1 MKNALITLFMRQ
13 IVLAF
18 ALIISFQSLGQITFI
33 DSNTSWNQLSK
44 QAKEQDKLIFI
55 HFENSEC
62 IQCNEVASLG
72 FGNEILKK
80 TFDEEFIS
88 IRCNVG
94 TANGR
99 NLAQKFRIMSSLM
112 SLYVDSDGNI
122 LHVNNGST
130 GDSYTY
136 LQGAER
142 ALDRKGRK
150 QLPDY
155 ERDYKAGMRKPAFMR
170 EYMVKK
176 RESSMAIDDL
186 LDEYVASLPV
196 DSLGN
201 FQTVKGIFEFFPA
214 VNSLA
219 FQTIRTKTPKSITDS
234 IFNSAKPDERKAMY
248 EGILENS
255 FRIAVQKRDIQIAQQ
270 TADFAR
276 ESHSKDRSSGEIDSA
291 KWMTKYY
298 YRIGDT
304 RKYFESAVKL
314 IENKYMPLTIDSLNA
329 MDDAAFKAQ
338 QNFFISKRGK
348 PKQGVTV
355 RSMAIAPP
363 SQFIYLE
370 LNEHA
375 YHFYELTRNKELL
388 EKALAWSKK
397 SMDLSNEKRKNA
409 QTPYRLGDPNFIDTY
424 AHILYKLGRKEEAI
438 EWQTKAVEAQKV
450 SGMAYESFEVRLN
463 EIKAGTL

>member
-1 MKNALITLFMRQ
+1 MRQ
-13 IVLAF
+13 IILAF
-18 ALIISFQSLGQITFI
+18 ALIVSFQCRAQITFI
-33 DSNTSWNQLSK
+33 DTNTPWRQLSK

-62 IQCNEVASLG
+62 VQCNEVASMG
-72 FGNEILKK
+72 FSSQILKK

-94 TANGR
+94 TFNGQ

-112 SLYVDSDGNI
+112 SLYVDSEGNI

-136 LQGAER
+136 LNGAEL
-142 ALDRKGRK
+142 ALDRKGKK

-155 ERDYKAGMRKPAFMR
+155 EREYKAGVRTSAFMR

-176 RESSMAIDDL
+176 QESSMAIDDL
-186 LDEYVASLPV
+186 LDEYVASLSP

-201 FQTVKGIFEFFPA
+201 FQIVKGIFEFFPA

-219 FQTIRTKTPKSITDS
+219 YQTIKSKTPKSITDS
-234 IFNSAKPDERKAMY
+234 IFNSAKPNDRKAIND
-248 EGILENS
+248 GIIQNS
-255 FRIAVQKRDIQIAQQ
+255 FRIAVHKRDDKMASQIAE
-270 TADFAR
+270 FAR
-276 ESHSKDRSSGEIDSA
+276 EAQGKNRSQGEIDSA
-291 KWMTKYY
+291 KWMVKYY

-304 RKYFESAVKL
+304 RRYFENAAKL
-314 IENKYMPLTIDSLNA
+314 IESKYMPLTVDSLNA

-338 QNFFISKRGK
+338 QTFFMSKRGK
-348 PKQGVTV
+348 RERDITV
-355 RSMAIAPP
+355 MSMAIAPP
-363 SQFIYLE
+363 SQFVYLE

-375 YHFYELTRNKELL
+375 YHFYELTRDKELL
-388 EKALAWSKK
+388 EKALTWSKK
-397 SMDLSNEKRKNA
+397 SMDLSIAKRSNA
-409 QTPYRLGDPNFIDTY
+409 ANPYRLGDPNFIDTY
-424 AHILYKLGRKEEAI
+424 AHILYKLGRKEDAI

-450 SGMAYESFEVRLN
+450 SGMAYESFEIRLN
-463 EIKAGTL
+463 KMKTGTL

>member
-1 MKNALITLFMRQ
+1 MRQ

-18 ALIISFQSLGQITFI
+18 ALIISFQSRGQITFI

-62 IQCNEVASLG
+62 VQCNEVASMG
-72 FGNEILKK
+72 FSKEILKK

-94 TANGR
+94 TTNGR
-99 NLAQKFRIMSSLM
+99 SLAQKFRIMSSLM
-112 SLYVDSDGNI
+112 SLYVDAEGNI

-136 LQGAER
+136 LNGAER
-142 ALDRKGRK
+142 ALDRKGEK

-155 ERDYKAGMRKPAFMR
+155 EKEYKAGVRAPAFMR

-176 RESSMAIDDL
+176 QESSMAIDDL
-186 LDEYVASLPV
+186 LDEYVASLPT
-196 DSLGN
+196 DSLSN

-219 FQTIRTKTPKSITDS
+219 YQTIKTKTPKSITDS
-234 IFNSAKPDERKAMY
+234 IFNSAKPQDRKAMN

-255 FRIAVQKRDIQIAQQ
+255 FRIAVQKRDDEMAQQIAE
-270 TADFAR
+270 FAR
-276 ESHSKDRSSGEIDSA
+276 ESQGKDRSKGEIDSA
-291 KWMTKYY
+291 KWMIKYY

-304 RKYFESAVKL
+304 RKYFDNAVKL
-314 IENKYMPLTIDSLNA
+314 VENKYMPLTIDSLDA

-338 QNFFISKRGK
+338 QSFFMSRRGK
-348 PKQGVTV
+348 PEQGITV
-355 RSMAIAPP
+355 RSMAISPP

-370 LNEHA
+370 LNQHA
-375 YHFYELTRNKELL
+375 YQFYELTKDKDLL
-388 EKALAWSKK
+388 EKALAWSKR

-409 QTPYRLGDPNFIDTY
+409 HTPYRLGDPNFIDTY
-424 AHILYKLGRKEEAI
+424 AHILYKLGRKDEAI

-450 SGMAYESFEVRLN
+450 SGMAYESFEIRLN
-463 EIKAGTL
+463 KMKTGAL

>member
-1 MKNALITLFMRQ
+1 MRQ
-13 IVLAF
+13 IVLVF
-18 ALIISFQSLGQITFI
+18 ALIISFQSRGQITFI

-62 IQCNEVASLG
+62 VQCNEVASMG
-72 FGNEILKK
+72 FNNAILKK
-80 TFDEEFIS
+80 TFDEEFIA

-94 TANGR
+94 TTNGR
-99 NLAQKFRIMSSLM
+99 ILAQKFRIMSSLM

-136 LQGAER
+136 LNGAER
-142 ALDRKGRK
+142 ALDRKGKK

-155 ERDYKAGMRKPAFMR
+155 EREYKAGVRAPAFMR

-176 RESSMAIDDL
+176 QESSMAIDDL
-186 LDEYVASLPV
+186 LDEYVTSLPA
-196 DSLGN
+196 DSLGD
-201 FQTVKGIFEFFPA
+201 FQTVKRIYEFFPA
-214 VNSLA
+214 VNSVA
-219 FQTIRTKTPKSITDS
+219 YQTIKTKTPKSITDS
-234 IFNSAKPDERKAMY
+234 IFSSAKPDDRKAMN

-255 FRIAVQKRDIQIAQQ
+255 FRIAVQKRDHELAQQIAE
-270 TADFAR
+270 FAR
-276 ESHSKDRSSGEIDSA
+276 ESQSKDRSKGEIDSA
-291 KWMTKYY
+291 KWMIKYY
-298 YRIGDT
+298 YRIGNT
-304 RKYFESAVKL
+304 RKYFENAVKL
-314 IENKYMPLTIDSLNA
+314 IENKYMPLSIDSLNA
-329 MDDAAFKAQ
+329 MDEAAFKAQ
-338 QNFFISKRGK
+338 QNFLMPKRGK
-348 PKQGVTV
+348 PDRGIMV
-355 RSMAIAPP
+355 RSVAIAPP

-375 YHFYELTRNKELL
+375 YHFYELTRDKELL

-409 QTPYRLGDPNFIDTY
+409 HSPYQLGDPNFIDTY
-424 AHILYKLGRKEEAI
+424 AHILYKLGRKDEAI

-450 SGMAYESFEVRLN
+450 SGMAYESFEIRLN
-463 EIKAGTL
+463 KMKTGDL